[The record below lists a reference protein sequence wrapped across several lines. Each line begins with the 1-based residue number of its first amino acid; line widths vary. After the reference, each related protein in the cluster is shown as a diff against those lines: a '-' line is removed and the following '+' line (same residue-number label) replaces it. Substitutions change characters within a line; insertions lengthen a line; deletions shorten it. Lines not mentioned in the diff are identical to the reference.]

1 MKYTQ
6 EKPLLM
12 RIFDDSRSN
21 HSCWVSVLRIFFL
34 DRDGTKLV
42 QLYYRQIK
50 TEDDVL
56 ARALWLERNG
66 HIEQAEELLEEY
78 SANRH

>member
-1 MKYTQ
+1 MIRVQIIRVGYQ
-6 EKPLLM
+6 YYAPSSW
-12 RIFDDSRSN
+12 I
-21 HSCWVSVLRIFFL
+21 
-34 DRDGTKLV
+34 DGTKLV